1 MQENRT
7 VRKAAM
13 TAGVSLWQVAE
24 KLGVS
29 ESTFHRWLRN
39 PLPAEV
45 EQKCLVAIQELDREV
60 EGCRMS

>member
-13 TAGVSLWQVAE
+13 TAGISLWQIAE

-45 EQKCLVAIQELDREV
+45 EQKCLNAIHELEREV
-60 EGCRMS
+60 EGCLTS